1 MIQNQILKNK
11 VNFITK
17 ILGHHKT
24 NLKTEFTEVQILTD
38 YKIGQTK
45 EKIILVQKYI
55 SDFTSMIVEKIN
67 VERCKILLL
76 YLFKCNLEFSFFNL
90 NS

>member
-1 MIQNQILKNK
+1 MIQNQILKKK
-11 VNFITK
+11 VNFFTK

-24 NLKTEFTEVQILTD
+24 NLKTEFNEDQILTD

-55 SDFTSMIVEKIN
+55 NDFTSMIVEKIN
-67 VERCKILLL
+67 VERCKIILF
-76 YLFKCNLEFSFFNL
+76 YLFKCDLEFSFFNL